1 MCLFYMRSD
10 ILIEYKSNKMKPIVS
25 KSYKEIF
32 QQHLFTL
39 FNGINV
45 LLAILVFFT
54 GSYRN
59 MLFMGT
65 VILNTCIGLFQEIRS
80 KRMLDRLSLLHQAKI
95 HVLKDGKEEEISVEE
110 VIEQDI
116 LILRVG
122 DEICCDG
129 KLIEGQIEC
138 NESILTGESDA
149 ILKEENAPL
158 LAGSFV
164 VSGQGKMRVEKVGE
178 DTYAYSILK
187 HAKRYKRYPSQLRD
201 SINTIIRLCTMF
213 LIPLGTIL
221 FIKQRLV
228 SDYTQATLNTVAA
241 VIGMIPEG
249 LVFLTSVALAIG
261 AYKLAKQN
269 VLVQE
274 LYCIETLARV
284 DVLCLDKTG
293 TLTKGNLV
301 VSHMDESIQQI
312 VADMYAILPD
322 DNATTQAIRKVMG
335 KPKRNQALSYES
347 FSSQRKY
354 ASVTFEEGTYYFG
367 AYSYIVKNADKSVV
381 NKINEYASR
390 GMRVLTLVKDE
401 NVLGMI
407 CLEDE
412 LRENVQKNLDYFKT
426 QGVQIKIISGDD
438 PTTVKALAKKANLSG
453 KMMDLS
459 GIDDVSSY
467 CESYSIFGRVT
478 PTQKLELV
486 KALQANGHTVAMTGD
501 GVNDVMALKEA
512 DCSIAMDSGSQACK
526 NVASLVLLENQFDA
540 LPSILHQGRCI
551 INNIQRTA
559 SLFLVKTIFS
569 FGLSILTL
577 FFIKKYP
584 FQPIQLTL
592 ISALATGIPSF
603 ILTLEPNGNRVKGNF
618 LMNVFSKAIP
628 GASCVIVSVICCYVF
643 KLIFH
648 ASYSQFSTM
657 CMILAGA
664 NALVVLTRICRPFSK
679 LRRALVIFMT
689 VSFFVGIFVFS
700 SFFYIVSLQ
709 WRQILYLIVNI
720 LLIPVFLTWMT
731 KIMKKYQKQC
741 WDFLLKIKKR

>member
-1 MCLFYMRSD
+1 MR
-10 ILIEYKSNKMKPIVS
+10 KSNKIEPIIS

-39 FNGINV
+39 FNAINV

-59 MLFMGT
+59 MLFMIT
-65 VILNTCIGLFQEIRS
+65 VILNTCIGLFQEIKS
-80 KRMLDRLSLLHQAKI
+80 KRILDELSLLNQAQAI
-95 HVLKDGKEEEISVEE
+95 VFRNGKEIEMPVEEIL
-110 VIEQDI
+110 EQDI
-116 LILRVG
+116 LILKSG

-138 NESILTGESDA
+138 NESVLTGESDA
-149 ILKEENAPL
+149 IFKEKDATL

-164 VSGQGKMRVEKVGE
+164 VSGQGKMLVEKVGE
-178 DTYAYSILK
+178 DTYSYSILK

-201 SINTIIRLCTMF
+201 SIDAIIRLCTMI
-213 LIPLGTIL
+213 LIPLGLIL

-228 SDYTQATLNTVAA
+228 SDYSQATLNTVAA

-261 AYKLAKQN
+261 AYKLAKQK

-301 VSHMDESIQQI
+301 VSHMDENIQQI
-312 VADMYAILPD
+312 LADMYAVLPD
-322 DNATTQAIRKVMG
+322 DNATVRAIRKVIG
-335 KPKRNQALSYES
+335 NPQRKQALSYEA

-354 ASVTFEEGTYYFG
+354 ASVTFEEGTYYLG
-367 AYSYIVKNADKSVV
+367 AYSYIVKEPEQSVV
-381 NKINEYASR
+381 QRISNYTR
-390 GMRVLTLVKDE
+390 LGMRVMTLVKDE
-401 NVLGMI
+401 KVLGMI

-412 LRENVQKNLDYFKT
+412 LRENVQKNLDYFKS

-438 PTTVKALAKKANLSG
+438 PSTVQALAKKANLTG
-453 KMMDLS
+453 KMIDLS
-459 GIDDVSSY
+459 DVEDVSSC
-467 CESYSIFGRVT
+467 CEDHSIFGRVT

-486 KALQANGHTVAMTGD
+486 KALQSNGHTVAMTGD

-512 DCSIAMDSGSQACK
+512 DCSIAMQSGSQACK

-569 FGLSILTL
+569 IGLSLLTILL
-577 FFIKKYP
+577 IRKYP

-628 GASCVIVSVICCYVF
+628 GGACVIVSVICCYLF
-643 KLIFH
+643 MLIFH
-648 ASYSQFSTM
+648 SSYLEFSTM
-657 CMILAGA
+657 CTILAGI
-664 NALVVLTRICRPFSK
+664 NALVVLIRICRPFTK
-679 LRRALVIFMT
+679 IRRSLVVFMT
-689 VSFFVGIFVFS
+689 VFFFVGIFGFS
-700 SFFYIVSLQ
+700 NFFYITSLK
-709 WRQILYLIVNI
+709 WTQILYLLINI
-720 LLIPVFLTWMT
+720 LLIPVFLTWMS

-741 WDFLLKIKKR
+741 LDFLLKIKKR